1 MERLLNVLIIED
13 EKPAVRRM
21 VQLIGEIAPEMT
33 IQATLDSVT
42 TAVDWLKKNPAPDL
56 IFADIQLADG
66 ISFEIFTQVAV
77 QSPVIFTT
85 AYNQYTLRA
94 FKLNSID
101 YLLKPIDPEELKS
114 SIEKFKRLRAPVNT
128 FQLQKII
135 QQLQPQSY
143 KERFLI
149 RSGQQLQY
157 IPTKEVA
164 YFQSSEGLIRLRHQN
179 GKKYTVD
186 YTLDQLENM
195 LDNQF
200 FFRVNRQLIIRIDCI
215 DKIHA
220 YFNSR
225 LKLELQPAPPSDVI
239 VSRDRVP
246 EFKAWLDR

>member
-114 SIEKFKRLRAPVNT
+114 SIEKFKRLRAPVDT

-143 KERFLI
+143 KEPFLI
-149 RSGQQLQY
+149 
-157 IPTKEVA
+157 
-164 YFQSSEGLIRLRHQN
+164 
-179 GKKYTVD
+179 
-186 YTLDQLENM
+186 
-195 LDNQF
+195 
-200 FFRVNRQLIIRIDCI
+200 
-215 DKIHA
+215 
-220 YFNSR
+220 
-225 LKLELQPAPPSDVI
+225 
-239 VSRDRVP
+239 
-246 EFKAWLDR
+246 